1 MAVSWCPSGCSD
13 QLTCGPTLWGTPSQP
28 MPSCFFP
35 VSLLPPPFL
44 QGLSSWDPGLV
55 QSPCLAP
62 GQVWQAVDGCSAPH
76 RHGWLDKCKGGW
88 MDRQVDES
96 AGLGRPQDGGEPV
109 PRRPPP
115 STCLPTQFLLLCR
128 PWSLCS
134 VQHRYHCHG
143 AGQEAEGH
151 THWTPVQYQAVKDT
165 AAGDGLASRQAHCP
179 RARGRL

>member
-1 MAVSWCPSGCSD
+1 MAVSWCPSGYSD
-13 QLTCGPTLWGTPSQP
+13 PLTCGPTLWGTQVSPYL
-28 MPSCFFP
+28 P
-35 VSLLPPPFL
+35 VSFL
-44 QGLSSWDPGLV
+44 SLSSHPHFSIGLSSWDPGLV

-76 RHGWLDKCKGGW
+76 RHGWLDKCMGGW

-134 VQHRYHCHG
+134 VQPPISVSWSWAGGGRAHPLDTG
-143 AGQEAEGH
+143 A
-151 THWTPVQYQAVKDT
+151 V
-165 AAGDGLASRQAHCP
+165 
-179 RARGRL
+179 